1 MNNDLS
7 FWRKLMLS
15 LTGEPKT
22 DADISY
28 LYRNIARPGIPA
40 SALWDA
46 EKGARTRFENTG
58 LDYLTMDDIRKMAI
72 RNRGLGIKQTD
83 ADIPEKS
90 PTGRIM
96 QEVLGNDYLF
106 VPKKQGAD
114 DFWSY

>member
-1 MNNDLS
+1 MNNNLS
-7 FWRKLMLS
+7 FWRKLLLE
-15 LTGEPKT
+15 LTDTPKT
-22 DADISY
+22 DADVAY

-58 LDYLTMDDIRKMAI
+58 LDYLTLNDIRKTAI
-72 RNRGLGIKQTD
+72 KNRGLGINQTN
-83 ADIPEKS
+83 ADIPVKS

-96 QEVLGNDYLF
+96 QEILGEDYLF
-106 VPKKQGAD
+106 VPKKQSAD

>member
-1 MNNDLS
+1 
-7 FWRKLMLS
+7 
-15 LTGEPKT
+15 
-22 DADISY
+22 
-28 LYRNIARPGIPA
+28 
-40 SALWDA
+40 
-46 EKGARTRFENTG
+46 
-58 LDYLTMDDIRKMAI
+58 MDDIRKMAI
-72 RNRGLGIKQTD
+72 KNRGLGIKQTD